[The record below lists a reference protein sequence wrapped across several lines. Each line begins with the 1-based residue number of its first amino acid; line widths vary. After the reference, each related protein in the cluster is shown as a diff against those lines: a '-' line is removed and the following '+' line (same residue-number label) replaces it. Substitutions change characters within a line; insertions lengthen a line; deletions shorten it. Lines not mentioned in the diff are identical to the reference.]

1 MSDITPIH
9 RPSPTTLDAVSK
21 TVRPDTPAKAH
32 ARKDDRVELSNHARL
47 LGKIHELP
55 DIREGLVESVKAEI
69 EAGRYETDERI
80 ESAIEALVEDLA

>member
-1 MSDITPIH
+1 MSDISPIH
-9 RPSPTTLDAVSK
+9 RPSPTTLDAVAK
-21 TVRPDTPAKAH
+21 TARPDTPAKAS

-47 LGKIHELP
+47 LSKLNELP

-80 ESAIEALVEDLA
+80 EAAIEALVEDLA